1 MTDVSTVNADQVVNV
16 EPQEGE
22 KPIESANGDVATPQE
37 GEKPKQ
43 SPEENAKF
51 AEIRREAERKARD
64 KTISEM
70 GMEWNGKPITT
81 YDEYQ
86 KALAESK
93 EQELLAQMKSDE
105 VDPQEILKQLKENDP
120 EIKQLREYQ
129 KEVNIKNQISE
140 LNAELK
146 DLGIE
151 EIKSIDDI
159 AKLESAD
166 RVITLL
172 QRGYDLKDAYLIANK
187 DALIKGSI
195 QKTESRTIAKVKA
208 NEEASPGSLSNNG
221 QSTTLFT

>member
-105 VDPQEILKQLKENDP
+105 VDPQEILKQLKETDP

-129 KEVNIKNQISE
+129 KEVNIKNQIS
-140 LNAELK
+140 
-146 DLGIE
+146 
-151 EIKSIDDI
+151 
-159 AKLESAD
+159 
-166 RVITLL
+166 
-172 QRGYDLKDAYLIANK
+172 
-187 DALIKGSI
+187 
-195 QKTESRTIAKVKA
+195 
-208 NEEASPGSLSNNG
+208 
-221 QSTTLFT
+221 